1 MDGKTSTQELKT
13 LLLTLVTSFTVV
25 NQKNEEIFRGEMTP
39 LYPDVPKTL
48 KSAICSI
55 GGACYVEKV
64 EGKNFLIATF
74 PLKARERGEW
84 KLNLFLFL
92 ATVVSTLV
100 VGAFLEGANL
110 QADIWSILVGLPFSI
125 TIIGILGLHELGHYF
140 AARRYGLNVSLP
152 YFIPFPT
159 LLGTLGAFIKMR
171 SAIHSRKMLLEIGAA
186 GPLAGLLA
194 SIPAVVYGLSKST
207 IQEIPPGGVEGIS
220 LGSSIL
226 FSILERLVV
235 EIPPEGHELF
245 LHPIAFAGW
254 AGFFVTALNLLPI
267 GQLDG
272 GHICYAIFGPIQK
285 RISRIFFVALI
296 PLGFFWPGWLLWI
309 VLILLLIK
317 IPHPPVLFEDIP
329 LGRWRR
335 VVGWIT
341 IAAFFLTFIPAPVEM

>member
-1 MDGKTSTQELKT
+1 MVS
-13 LLLTLVTSFTVV
+13 SFTVV
-25 NQKNEEIFRGEMTP
+25 NHKNEEIFRGEMTP
-39 LYPDVPKTL
+39 LNSAVPKTL

-55 GGACYVEKV
+55 GGSCYVEKV
-64 EGKNFLIATF
+64 GGKNFLIAAF
-74 PLKARERGEW
+74 PLQARERGEW
-84 KLNLFLFL
+84 KLNLILFL
-92 ATVVSTLV
+92 ATVVSTLF

-110 QADIWSILVGLPFSI
+110 RADIWSIFIGLPFSI

-207 IQEIPPGGVEGIS
+207 IQELPPGGVEGIS

-226 FSILERLVV
+226 FSMLERLVV
-235 EIPPEGHELF
+235 GTMPEGYELF

-254 AGFFVTALNLLPI
+254 AGLFVTALNLLPI

-272 GHICYAIFGPIQK
+272 GHICYAIFGPVQK
-285 RISRIFFVALI
+285 KISRVFFVALI
-296 PLGFFWPGWLLWI
+296 PLGFFWPGWLLWV

-317 IPHPPVLFEDIP
+317 IPHPPVLYEDIP
-329 LGRWRR
+329 IGRWRR

-341 IAAFFLTFIPAPVEM
+341 IVSFLLTFIPTPVAM